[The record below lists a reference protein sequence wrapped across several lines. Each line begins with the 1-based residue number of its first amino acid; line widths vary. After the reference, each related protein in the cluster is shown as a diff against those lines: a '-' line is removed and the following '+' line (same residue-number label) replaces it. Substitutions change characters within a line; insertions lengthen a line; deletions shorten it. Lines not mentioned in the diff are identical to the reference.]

1 MQQNFFAIVLKHEF
15 FQIPFITFF
24 GNKGYFV
31 KNYLTFTN
39 QIWNLNYEEFKWNDC
54 KK

>member
-1 MQQNFFAIVLKHEF
+1 MQENFFAIVLKHEF

-31 KNYLTFTN
+31 KNCLTFTN